1 MNAVT
6 KTPGPELFGPVAH
19 PVCDPDFPDDL
30 LFEDIDSKP
39 ALVVMQF
46 DGFPTPSNDSVG
58 SSTTVNPC
66 DVSV

>member
-1 MNAVT
+1 MNACYE
-6 KTPGPELFGPVAH
+6 TPGPELFGPVAH

-46 DGFPTPSNDSVG
+46 DGFSDALERLCWFIDNRESL
-58 SSTTVNPC
+58 
-66 DVSV
+66 